1 MFGKVLSSAVLGID
15 AYTVEVEA
23 HLENTTPAKFF
34 TVGLAEGAVKES
46 KERVLA
52 AMKNSG
58 FRIPSKRITVNLAPA
73 DIRKEG
79 SAFWISECEL
89 RNLINLKS
97 VPLRIFEIQDIK
109 KGGNIILSFY

>member
-1 MFGKVLSSAVLGID
+1 MFGKVLSSAVLGIY

-23 HLENTTPAKFF
+23 HLENTTLAKFF
-34 TVGLAEGAVKES
+34 TIGLAEGAVKES

-73 DIRKEG
+73 NIRIECA
-79 SAFWISECEL
+79 AFDLSIAVAILCRL
-89 RNLINLKS
+89 RHVDTNFLDK
-97 VPLRIFEIQDIK
+97 
-109 KGGNIILSFY
+109 IILIGELSLD

>member
-73 DIRKEG
+73 NIRIECA
-79 SAFWISECEL
+79 AFDLSIAVAILCRL
-89 RNLINLKS
+89 RHVDTNFLDK
-97 VPLRIFEIQDIK
+97 
-109 KGGNIILSFY
+109 IILIGELSLD